1 MRLFFLSLIFFF
13 SLFADGFIQP
23 IPAESD
29 YDPAK
34 AELGKSLYFDPALS
48 ADGTISCANC
58 HQPTLYGTDN
68 LRFSIG
74 IQGQTGTINAPS
86 VFNSRYNL
94 AQFWDGRAKTLQ
106 EQAKAPMV
114 NPVEMGN
121 THDQVIS
128 TLKKNLTY
136 QQTFKTLYPKKG
148 ITIDTVADAITEF
161 EKALTTPN
169 SPFDRYLRGDQDAI
183 SSEAKE
189 GYELFKAKGCISCHN
204 GINIGGNLYQK
215 FGIFK
220 EYNTTNLGRFNVTQK
235 EYDKYFFKVPSLR
248 NVEKTAPYFHE
259 GDVKTLNEA
268 VKMMG
273 EFQLGRLL
281 KPDEIDKIVAFL
293 QSLTGEIPEIAFP

>member
-13 SLFADGFIQP
+13 PLFADGFIQP